1 VLIAGVGYTKKT
13 RKETGMRVKKAAAVT
28 VACAIALAIT
38 SCSTPKTDSIAA
50 PDASPASECGPL
62 KEMTKVTLGVNP
74 GAQDLVT
81 AAIKDQGLDKK
92 YNLDLDIKSFLNPP
106 ASATAVTQRSV
117 DIGFG
122 GTTSMAVAR
131 SQGSDVFLFGA
142 LASPSNGVFTPKN
155 SPIKDIGDLKGKRLG
170 SFSANNSATFAVLSA
185 IAHESFGIPKLEDAV
200 ASLTVAPDA
209 AVLGLMDQGELDAV
223 LTGSTATVV
232 TELTGK
238 YKKIGDLSTEYIEAT
253 GTIPVH
259 LALASTETY
268 AADHCSEL
276 VAFSNAMRDGVEYV
290 QSDDKAWD
298 RYAESLKLTD
308 PKAPKALQALLGE
321 NFRTAW
327 DQKQVD
333 GMVKLIESLIPILGA
348 DDFVKESPKGLFSL
362 DYVATK

>member
-1 VLIAGVGYTKKT
+1 
-13 RKETGMRVKKAAAVT
+13 
-28 VACAIALAIT
+28 
-38 SCSTPKTDSIAA
+38 
-50 PDASPASECGPL
+50 
-62 KEMTKVTLGVNP
+62 
-74 GAQDLVT
+74 
-81 AAIKDQGLDKK
+81 
-92 YNLDLDIKSFLNPP
+92 
-106 ASATAVTQRSV
+106 
-117 DIGFG
+117 
-122 GTTSMAVAR
+122 
-131 SQGSDVFLFGA
+131 
-142 LASPSNGVFTPKN
+142 
-155 SPIKDIGDLKGKRLG
+155 
-170 SFSANNSATFAVLSA
+170 
-185 IAHESFGIPKLEDAV
+185 
-200 ASLTVAPDA
+200 
-209 AVLGLMDQGELDAV
+209 V

-276 VAFSNAMRDGVEYV
+276 VAFSNAMRDGVAYV

>member
-1 VLIAGVGYTKKT
+1 
-13 RKETGMRVKKAAAVT
+13 MRVKKAAAVT
-28 VACAIALAIT
+28 VACVIALAIT
-38 SCSTPKTDSIAA
+38 SCSTPEPEPIADPGA
-50 PDASPASECGPL
+50 AACGPL
-62 KEMTKVTLGVNP
+62 TEMTTVTLGVNP

-142 LASPSNGVFTPKN
+142 LASPSNGVFVPKD
-155 SPIKDIGDLKGKRLG
+155 SDIKNIGDLEGKRLG

-185 IAHESFGIPKLEDAV
+185 IANESFGISKLEDAA

-232 TELTGK
+232 TQLSGK

-290 QSDDKAWD
+290 QSDDEAWT

-308 PKAPKALQALLGE
+308 PDAPQALQELLGQ
-321 NFRTAW
+321 NFRTSW

-333 GMVKLIESLIPILGA
+333 GMHKLIESLIPILGA
-348 DDFVKESPKGLFSL
+348 DDFVSESPEGLFSL
-362 DYVATK
+362 DYVATS

>member
-1 VLIAGVGYTKKT
+1 
-13 RKETGMRVKKAAAVT
+13 MRVKKVAAVT

-38 SCSTPKTDSIAA
+38 SCSTPNKVEPS
-50 PDASPASECGPL
+50 ASPAAAACGPL

-81 AAIKDQGLDKK
+81 AAIKDQGIDKK
-92 YNLDLDIKSFLNPP
+92 YNLDLEIKSFLNPP

-142 LASPSNGVFTPKN
+142 LASPSNGVFVPKD
-155 SPIKDIGDLKGKRLG
+155 SAIKNIGDLKGKRLG

-185 IAHESFGIPKLEDAV
+185 IANESFKIPKLEDAA

-232 TELTGK
+232 TQLSGK
-238 YKKIGDLSTEYIEAT
+238 YKQIGDLSTEYIKAT

-298 RYAESLKLTD
+298 KYAESLKLTD
-308 PKAPKALQALLGE
+308 PKAPKALQKLLGP
-321 NFRTAW
+321 NFRTDW